1 MLIHE
6 YKMIKKQ
13 QHTYETNKN
22 KQNDVLG
29 IHHVTAISSNPQ
41 KNIDFYTQ
49 ILGLR
54 LVKLTV
60 NFDDPTTYHLYF
72 GDEIGRPGTIL
83 TFFPWPDAPKGHRGT
98 GQVIGIS
105 FLIPVRSVDYW
116 IDRFKNRKID
126 FQGPT
131 KRFGDSE
138 EAITIYDPDG
148 LEVELVAHES
158 AKNNVQHVYNKGP
171 VPVEHAIRG
180 FYSVT
185 LSEEGYERTASVLTD
200 ELGFKLIGQD
210 GSRFRYQINTA
221 EDDDG
226 DNENGHYQGSNIAD
240 LLCLPYTQRGFIG
253 VGTVHHV
260 AWRTPTDEQQNL
272 LRNRIVR
279 AGLNAT
285 PVIDRTYFHSVY
297 FREPGGVLFEIATNP
312 PGFTID
318 ETAEELGT
326 HLMLPQWLEPVRKD
340 LEKVLP
346 KVNLPEK
353 GKKEQQEVTW

>member
-1 MLIHE
+1 MIQQQRQDIH
-6 YKMIKKQ
+6 KSDNKK
-13 QHTYETNKN
+13 NN
-22 KQNDVLG
+22 VLG
-29 IHHVTAISSNPQ
+29 IHHVTAIASNPQ

-83 TFFPWPDAPKGHRGT
+83 TFFPWPDAPKGRRGT
-98 GQVIGIS
+98 GQVITIS
-105 FLIPVRSVDYW
+105 FLIPVNSINYW
-116 IDRFKNRKID
+116 IDRFKNQEIH

-131 KRFGDSE
+131 KRFDDNE
-138 EAITIYDPDG
+138 EVLTLYDPDG
-148 LEVELVAHES
+148 LELELVAAE
-158 AKNNVQHVYNKGP
+158 NVSLNVWKEGP
-171 VPVEHAIRG
+171 IPIEHAIRG

-185 LSEEGYERTASVLTD
+185 LSEEGYEGTASVLTK
-200 ELGFKLIGQD
+200 ELGFKFVGQD
-210 GSRFRYQINTA
+210 GSRFRYQATNPYATTPTTRMTA
-221 EDDDG
+221 GANHGVGYHEF
-226 DNENGHYQGSNIAD
+226 NNIVD
-240 LLCLPYTQRGFIG
+240 VLCLPYTQYGFVG

-260 AWRTPTDEQQNL
+260 AWRIPTDEQQKK
-272 LRNRIVR
+272 LRSKIIK

-285 PVIDRTYFHSVY
+285 PIIDRTYFHSVY
-297 FREPGGVLFEIATNP
+297 FREPGGILFEIATNP

-318 ETAEELGT
+318 EKEEELGT
-326 HLMLPQWLEPVRKD
+326 HLMLPKWLESVRKD

-353 GKKEQQEVTW
+353 KKKSNDRNNNSE